1 MTQNYKYTE
10 NAFLPGC
17 VTIPLVQEKN
27 IICKPVIKIGE
38 IVKEGQIIAQSE
50 ESYIHSPIPGT
61 VKGIVPVHCP
71 DGKIEQAIQIVTKGS
86 FSYLGKELEKQ
97 NWSDLSPASLQKK
110 LEGKGLVNTFSC
122 TKSIP
127 LTSQIEKYLRSKNK
141 VIIVRLFDEDSLR
154 ISDSLMTQFYFEQI
168 KEGAYIL
175 AKILDAQGIL
185 FVINAKDINQKQ
197 LENDTKHN
205 ICYMGVSPKKYLN
218 GFKHGIVNLYNK
230 NFKKNCGL
238 SISRDDF
245 YIDSYTLYD
254 IYNAVVYDIP
264 VMSRAVHFTGNC
276 LVASCFLNVRN
287 GFLLKDVIK
296 QLGGFVKNP
305 GSVIINGKLCG
316 NSVNSLEIPI
326 TKYVKSVEFISKSYT
341 TDSQVYSCI
350 KCGSCRYI
358 CPVNIAPDIL
368 FEYVLKKNEVPQ
380 AFLHTSTLCINCG
393 LCNTVCQARIPLCQ
407 VITMLKN
414 NMENN
419 NEEE

>member
-10 NAFLPGC
+10 NAFLPAC

-27 IICKPVIKIGE
+27 IVCKPVIKIE
-38 IVKEGQIIAQSE
+38 EAVQEGQVIAQSDV
-50 ESYIHSPIPGT
+50 SCIHSPVPGT
-61 VKGIVPVHCP
+61 VKGISPVHCP
-71 DGKIEQAIQIVTKGS
+71 NGKIEQAIQIVTKGS
-86 FSYLGKELEKQ
+86 FSYLGKELTKQ
-97 NWSDLSPASLQKK
+97 KWSELSPATLQKK

-122 TKSIP
+122 IKTVP
-127 LTSQIEKYLRSKNK
+127 LTTQVEKYLRNKNK

-175 AKILDAQGIL
+175 AKILDAQGLL
-185 FVINAKDINQKQ
+185 FVMSTKDIKQKQ
-197 LENDTKHN
+197 LENDAKHN
-205 ICYMGVSPKKYLN
+205 IFYMGISPKKYLN
-218 GFKHGIVNLYNK
+218 GFKHGIVSQFNK
-230 NFKKNCGL
+230 NFKKTCGF

-264 VMSRAVHFTGNC
+264 VMSRPVHFTGNC
-276 LVASCFLNVRN
+276 LAASCFLNVRN

-296 QLGGFVKNP
+296 QLGGFIKNP

-316 NSVNSLEIPI
+316 NSLNSMEIPI

-350 KCGSCRYI
+350 KCGSCRYK

-368 FEYVLKKNEVPQ
+368 YEYVLKKTKIPE
-380 AFLHTSTLCINCG
+380 AFLQTSTLCINCG

-419 NEEE
+419 DEEE